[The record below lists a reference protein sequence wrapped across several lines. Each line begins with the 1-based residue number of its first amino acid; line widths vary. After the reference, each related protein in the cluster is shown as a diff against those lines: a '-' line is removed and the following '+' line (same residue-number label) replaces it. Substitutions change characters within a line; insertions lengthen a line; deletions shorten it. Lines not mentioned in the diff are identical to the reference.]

1 MSNASNSAPRLGGP
15 YAWWVWI
22 LAVTFVVFLF
32 SVQTGYAIVSGNVRE
47 TVGLTVTQVATI
59 AATYTWVFA
68 LFQFY
73 GGALL
78 DQLGSR
84 KVLPISIALVTLG
97 VFMFA
102 NAKSFEMLL
111 LSQAVLAIGSC
122 TGFVGAGYIGGQWFG
137 MAKFSLMFGL
147 VQVVAALTSA
157 VSQNAIDL
165 ALGNMTY
172 PALFNYVGVFGI
184 GLFVL
189 GVLFIRNPT
198 PVASS
203 NHGGVFAFLS
213 AVTRSLFDVGKNPQ
227 VLMVSLIGAL
237 LFGVLLSL
245 GVVWAPKLLMVRG
258 ATESAATLGSSLIW
272 LGLAAGSAVIPW
284 WSDRIRARKRPII
297 TFSLVQL
304 AAFALLVYSPGLGN
318 TVDLTLCFVIGFA
331 NANHMLAFSAAAD
344 VVEPRQI
351 GTSAAIVNGSMFIIG
366 GIMISRPGVR
376 ADRALETGLAPGT
389 MDLLQYAALPLII
402 ALAVALV
409 LALAMRETYP
419 AAAGKG

>member
-1 MSNASNSAPRLGGP
+1 MPNASNSAPQLGGA

-32 SVQTGYAIVSGNVRE
+32 SVQTGYAIVSGNVKDA
-47 TVGLTVTQVATI
+47 VGLSVTQVATI

-157 VSQNAIDL
+157 VSQNAIDF
-165 ALGNMTY
+165 ALGKMTY
-172 PALFNYVGVFGI
+172 PALFNYVGIFGI
-184 GLFVL
+184 GLFIL

-198 PVASS
+198 PVASA
-203 NHGGVFAFLS
+203 NHGGVFGFLS
-213 AVTRSLFDVGKNPQ
+213 AVTRSLFDVGKNPR

-272 LGLAAGSAVIPW
+272 LGLAAGSAIIPW

-297 TFSLVQL
+297 TFTLVQL
-304 AAFALLVYSPGLGN
+304 AAFALLVYAPGLGN
-318 TVDLTLCFVIGFA
+318 TVDLALCFVIGFA

-376 ADRALETGLAPGT
+376 ADRALETGLEPGT

-402 ALAVALV
+402 ALAIALV
-409 LALAMRETYP
+409 LSLAMRETYP
-419 AAAGKG
+419 GAAGKA

>member
-1 MSNASNSAPRLGGP
+1 MSNSSSSAPQLGGA

-32 SVQTGYAIVSGNVRE
+32 SVQTGYAIVSPSVKDA
-47 TVGLTVTQVATI
+47 VGLTVTQVATI

-84 KVLPISIALVTLG
+84 KVIPISIALVTLG

-111 LSQAVLAIGSC
+111 LSQVVLAIGSC

-137 MAKFSLMFGL
+137 MAKFSFMFGL
-147 VQVVAALTSA
+147 VQLGAALTSA
-157 VSQNAIDL
+157 LSQNAISF
-165 ALGNMTY
+165 ALSNMTY

-189 GVLFIRNPT
+189 GLLFIKNPT
-198 PVASS
+198 PVQSGS
-203 NHGGVFAFLS
+203 HGGVIGFLGV
-213 AVTRSLFDVGKNPQ
+213 VTRSLFEVGKIPH
-227 VLMVSLIGAL
+227 VWMATFTGAL

-258 ATESAATLGSSLIW
+258 ATESAAILGSSLLW
-272 LGLAAGSAVIPW
+272 LGLAAGSAALPW
-284 WSDRIRARKRPII
+284 WSDRIRSRKRPIVVW
-297 TFSLVQL
+297 SLVQL
-304 AAFALLVYSPGLGN
+304 AALALLVYVPGLGQ
-318 TVDLTLCFVIGFA
+318 TVDLVLCFILGFA
-331 NANHMLAFSAAAD
+331 NANHMLTFSTAAD

-351 GTSAAIVNGSMFIIG
+351 GTSAAIVNGFMFIIG

-376 ADRALETGLAPGT
+376 VDRALETGIDPGT
-389 MDLLQYAALPLII
+389 MDLLQYAALPLMI

-409 LALAMRETYP
+409 LALAMKESHP
-419 AAAGKG
+419 AAAGKA